1 MLKYTAIIAAV
12 MAIPAIAAAT
22 PYDGVYRQTANAEC
36 GLVGADGA
44 ALEIRDGIFFGVE
57 MQCRMTN
64 PVNVID
70 MDATLYNMQCSGEG
84 QYWDER
90 AMMMKARDSTDLIMI
105 WDGYA
110 FRYSR
115 CPDS

>member
-1 MLKYTAIIAAV
+1 
-12 MAIPAIAAAT
+12 
-22 PYDGVYRQTANAEC
+22 
-36 GLVGADGA
+36 
-44 ALEIRDGIFFGVE
+44 
-57 MQCRMTN
+57 
-64 PVNVID
+64 VNVID